1 MQYGPIPKYVKQQ
14 SQRRML
20 NNRVSDVSTN
30 RGENESSAAGS
41 SSIQPNNLVKQID
54 ECEVHALSNFMH
66 HRLTRANTG
75 HAVLRST
82 PKPPEIIRR
91 NGPTERPTD
100 GQTLVFDCLKE
111 LENQVLTTH
120 GILIA
125 HFLLF
130 SEKRKKIQK
139 LVKDFHSHQLT

>member
-82 PKPPEIIRR
+82 QKPLKMRWR
-91 NGPTERPTD
+91 DGLTERRMD
-100 GQTLVFDCLKE
+100 RWTL
-111 LENQVLTTH
+111 
-120 GILIA
+120 I
-125 HFLLF
+125 
-130 SEKRKKIQK
+130 
-139 LVKDFHSHQLT
+139 